1 MDVRGKVV
9 LITGGAG
16 GIGKSL
22 ARRFLAGGAV
32 VVLWDINAQSLASAK
47 KDLTSAGGKV
57 FTHAL
62 DISDRA
68 AVDEAAKRV
77 RSEAGDVDILDN
89 NAGIVAGGDFLE
101 VSEDSLSRTISVNVN
116 AVIWC
121 TRAFLPSMV
130 AKGSG
135 HIIMMASAAGL
146 LGVPGMAAYSAS
158 KHAVIGLAES
168 LRLELRKKG
177 AHGVKMT
184 IVCPSFVNTGMF
196 DGVKPPLLTPWLEP
210 EELTGKI
217 YEAVL
222 AGRLYVREP
231 FMVKLIPALKG
242 LPSTA
247 AIDWLGRILGMD
259 ASMDHWTGRR

>member
-1 MDVRGKVV
+1 MNIRGKVV

-22 ARRFLAGGAV
+22 ARRFLSGGAV
-32 VVLWDINAQSLASAK
+32 VVLWDINPEALAAAK
-47 KDLTSAGGKV
+47 KELTSGGGKV
-57 FTHAL
+57 FTDAL

-68 AVDEAAKRV
+68 AVDEAAQRV
-77 RSEAGDVDILDN
+77 RSGIGDVDILDN
-89 NAGIVAGGDFLE
+89 NAGIVAGGDFLT
-101 VSEDSLSRTISVNVN
+101 VSEDSLARTIAVNVN
-116 AVIWC
+116 AVMWC

-177 AHGVKMT
+177 ADGVKMT

-196 DGVKPPLLTPWLEP
+196 DGVAPPLLTPWLEP
-210 EELTGKI
+210 EELAGKI

-231 FMVKLIPALKG
+231 FMVKLVPALRG
-242 LPSTA
+242 LPSSTLV
-247 AIDWLGRILGMD
+247 DWLGRVLGMD
-259 ASMDHWTGRR
+259 SAMDHWTGRR